1 MLQSFTIILLH
12 LAIGELISH
21 VLKIPI
27 PGNIF
32 GMLLLFLS
40 LLKGFV
46 KPTQVQ
52 PAVDFLTKNMSLFF
66 VPAGVGLIL
75 YGALLKENLGV
86 ILISS
91 VVSTLLVLAVVGI
104 LHQKFETK

>member
-1 MLQSFTIILLH
+1 MLLSFTIILLH
-12 LAIGELISH
+12 LAVGELISH

-40 LLKGFV
+40 LLKGVV
-46 KPTQVQ
+46 KIETLQ

-75 YGALLKENLGV
+75 YGTLLKESWHIIVL
-86 ILISS
+86 SS
-91 VVSTLLVLAVVGI
+91 VISTLLVLAVVAI
-104 LHQKFETK
+104 LHEKLETE